1 MNILELEEDLISLE
15 DQLSQFEGI
24 NRAENK
30 EEIQKIESKQIEL
43 IKKGLNDLSR
53 IDREKFINRWYWDIK
68 ILRFEEVYD
77 FINVDY
83 DFILNRRNL
92 FIRSFERFDMNTNK
106 YSWL

>member
-77 FINVDY
+77 FKDVDRT
-83 DFILNRRNL
+83 FILNRKKL
-92 FIRSFERFDMNTNK
+92 FIRSFECFDMNTNK
-106 YSWL
+106 YSRL